1 VKFLE
6 DWKIKIAALW
16 LIAELVAI
24 VGNLIELYEPG
35 FVEGLIAGEYAGMQI
50 TPELMVLN
58 AILFLI
64 APLMA
69 FLSLT
74 LKDSINRWA
83 NIIVGIVLTAFGFL
97 TLAEYLAQ
105 NSAYLASEILVEIA
119 WIVATALIV
128 WHAWKSKPKI

>member
-1 VKFLE
+1 ME
-6 DWKIKIAALW
+6 DWKIKIIALW
-16 LIAELVAI
+16 FIAELVAI

-35 FVEGLIAGEYAGMQI
+35 FIEGVIAGKYAGIEI

-69 FLSLT
+69 ILSLT

-83 NIIVGIVLTAFGFL
+83 NIIVGIVLTIFGFA
-97 TLAEYLAQ
+97 TIAEYLAQ
-105 NSAYLASEILVEIA
+105 SSTYLASEILIEIA
-119 WIVATALIV
+119 WVLTIVLIA
-128 WHAWKSKPKI
+128 WYAWKSKQKT

>member
-1 VKFLE
+1 ME
-6 DWKIKIAALW
+6 DWKIRITALW

-24 VGNLIELYEPG
+24 AGNLLELYETG
-35 FVEGLIAGEYAGMQI
+35 VIEDIIAGEMAGMQI
-50 TPELMVLN
+50 TPELMVVN

-83 NIIVGIVLTAFGFL
+83 NIIVGIVLAGFGFL

-105 NSAYLASEILVEIA
+105 QSAYLASEILIEIA
-119 WIVATALIV
+119 WIMATALIV
-128 WHAWKSKPKI
+128 WYAWKSKV

>member
-1 VKFLE
+1 ME
-6 DWKIKIAALW
+6 DWKIRIAVLW

-35 FVEGLIAGEYAGMQI
+35 FIEGVIAGEYAGIEI

-83 NIIVGIVLTAFGFL
+83 NIIVGIVLTIFGFA
-97 TLAEYLAQ
+97 TIAEYLAQ
-105 NSAYLASEILVEIA
+105 NSAYLASEILIEIA
-119 WIVATALIV
+119 WVLTTILIA
-128 WHAWKSKPKI
+128 WYAWKAKPKA